1 MGRAGQR
8 IGLLAPAY
16 LPQWPA
22 ASVSASTALTRHT
35 AGTTLA
41 EHAAARRCHGRR
53 RRVIVGPVTTAS
65 AIDGGFSM
73 QAIRVSA
80 LGVLF
85 VAALC
90 GGRAS
95 AQSDEQLFTVLN
107 PTGNAPP
114 IERRAM
120 APRPESL
127 DGKTIY
133 LVDVTFNGGDLF
145 LQEMQKWMQANMPEV
160 NPVYRVKRGAYNTDD
175 PELWR
180 EIQAEGGLMIMAI
193 GH

>member
-1 MGRAGQR
+1 MKSLR
-8 IGLLAPAY
+8 
-16 LPQWPA
+16 
-22 ASVSASTALTRHT
+22 
-35 AGTTLA
+35 
-41 EHAAARRCHGRR
+41 
-53 RRVIVGPVTTAS
+53 
-65 AIDGGFSM
+65 F
-73 QAIRVSA
+73 SA
-80 LGVLF
+80 LGALA
-85 VAALC
+85 VAALF
-90 GGRAS
+90 GTGAA
-95 AQSDEQLFTVLN
+95 AQSSGEQLTVMN
-107 PTGNAPP
+107 PTGNPPP

-145 LQEMQKWMQANMPEV
+145 LQEMQEWLRVNMPEV
-160 NPVYRVKRGAYNTDD
+160 NPIYRIKRGAYSTDD

>member
-1 MGRAGQR
+1 MR
-8 IGLLAPAY
+8 IVRTPA
-16 LPQWPA
+16 LGML
-22 ASVSASTALTRHT
+22 VMSALI
-35 AGTTLA
+35 G
-41 EHAAARRCHGRR
+41 
-53 RRVIVGPVTTAS
+53 TTAS
-65 AIDGGFSM
+65 AQTAG
-73 QAIRVSA
+73 
-80 LGVLF
+80 
-85 VAALC
+85 
-90 GGRAS
+90 
-95 AQSDEQLFTVLN
+95 QLFTVLN
-107 PTGNAPP
+107 PTGNPPP

-145 LQEMQKWMQANMPEV
+145 LKEMQQWMQANMPEV
-160 NPVYRVKRGAYNTDD
+160 DPVYRVKRGAYSTDD

>member
-1 MGRAGQR
+1 MRALNLPA
-8 IGLLAPAY
+8 IGALLGA
-16 LPQWPA
+16 
-22 ASVSASTALTRHT
+22 V
-35 AGTTLA
+35 
-41 EHAAARRCHGRR
+41 
-53 RRVIVGPVTTAS
+53 
-65 AIDGGFSM
+65 
-73 QAIRVSA
+73 
-80 LGVLF
+80 
-85 VAALC
+85 LC
-90 GGRAS
+90 GSGAY
-95 AQSDEQLFTVLN
+95 AQSDGELFTVLN
-107 PTGNAPP
+107 PTGNPPP

-120 APRPESL
+120 APRPDSL

-160 NPVYRVKRGAYNTDD
+160 TPIYRVKRGQYSTDD